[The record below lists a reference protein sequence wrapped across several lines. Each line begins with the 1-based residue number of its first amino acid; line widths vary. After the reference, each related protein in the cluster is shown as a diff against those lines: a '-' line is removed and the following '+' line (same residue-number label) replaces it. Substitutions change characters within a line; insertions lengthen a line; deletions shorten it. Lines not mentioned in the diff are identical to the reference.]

1 MNFILQPWHFFLLTI
16 AGWVNREQQQ
26 VIEFLR
32 TEVEILLEIQGKK
45 HILLN
50 DKQRA
55 RLAVKGKT
63 LGRKVLKEISTIF
76 TPDTILRWHRELVAL
91 KWNYSERR
99 QKIGRPPISQEVIEL
114 VLRMAHENPTWGY
127 DRIQG
132 ALASVCQNNHK
143 G

>member
-1 MNFILQPWHFFLLTI
+1 MNFILQPWQFLLLTI
-16 AGWVNREQQQ
+16 AGWVNQEQQQ

-32 TEVEILLEIQGKK
+32 IEVEILLELQGKK
-45 HILLN
+45 RILLN
-50 DKQRA
+50 DNQRA

-99 QKIGRPPISQEVIEL
+99 QKTGRLL
-114 VLRMAHENPTWGY
+114 VSL
-127 DRIQG
+127 
-132 ALASVCQNNHK
+132 K
-143 G
+143 K